1 MFLPRDRAHS
11 VLERARR
18 ANSFWEEMKKGNLER
33 ECLEETCSYEEAREV
48 FEDQQKTVRGGG
60 GRVARGSYR
69 APATASRKHRTFAPA
84 LPLPRGTEPRRSP
97 GPAPRR
103 LLLPPPRP
111 AAQGR
116 RAGAG
121 RTRPPGPAPRLRS
134 SSRRSSSCLT
144 RAIRPGRG
152 GASEAT
158 PEVGSR

>member
-103 LLLPPPRP
+103 LLLPPPAR
-111 AAQGR
+111 QR
-116 RAGAG
+116 RAGAQAQGGHG
-121 RTRPPGPAPRLRS
+121 RQAPP
-134 SSRRSSSCLT
+134 
-144 RAIRPGRG
+144 RAC
-152 GASEAT
+152 AAAAAAAAAA
-158 PEVGSR
+158 